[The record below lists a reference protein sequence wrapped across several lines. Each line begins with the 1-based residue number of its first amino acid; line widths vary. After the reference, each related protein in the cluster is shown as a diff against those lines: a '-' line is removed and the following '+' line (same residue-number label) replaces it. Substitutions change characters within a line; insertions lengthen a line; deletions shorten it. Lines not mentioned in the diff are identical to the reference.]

1 MKRFLMFLV
10 FVSAF
15 FAFAACGSAEQR
27 SESRPA
33 QSGGADRP
41 AWTNVAEK
49 IEKNDVVLW
58 IGEASNAS
66 NRDDAKNLAVQNAFA
81 KVSNSFGVAVKS
93 EFNSHEV
100 EKDGEY
106 HYAIGVTSSVTGK
119 QIEVKKYHIK
129 DEYIER
135 SGRNHNAFVLVS
147 IPKTELARIK
157 IEVDGFGLWAMKS
170 DLHEAAGEIRKL
182 FPVFNKKG
190 VKLNQQI
197 DFEDSD
203 DIEQLFLSY
212 HKAFLFRIVCDEI
225 KAEEY
230 NGEFYFVV
238 KIKAEL
244 FNLMTSETINHWE
257 VESKGAA
264 YSAKEARENAVSKA
278 VQEIADAL

>member
-15 FAFAACGSAEQR
+15 FAFAACGSAEQYPEAKPATT
-27 SESRPA
+27 SVSRPK
-33 QSGGADRP
+33 
-41 AWTNVAEK
+41 WTEVAEK

-106 HYAIGVTSSVTGK
+106 HYAIGVKSSVTGK

-129 DEYIER
+129 DEYIEC

-170 DLHEAAGEIRKL
+170 DLPEAAGEIRKL
-182 FPVFNKKG
+182 FPVFNQKG
-190 VKLNQQI
+190 VKLNQKI
-197 DFEDSD
+197 DFEESD

-244 FNLMTSETINHWE
+244 FNLMTRETINHWE